1 MSMVKGVL
9 FMDKIKVVD
18 KLAHTI
24 AVSLAGVGGV
34 KGDTGLYTW
43 PSPVFLPVEGE
54 IYLASYFLPTLYKD
68 IKGLEKKGYSKEKIA
83 KLLKAPSRIAQTTWP
98 ICNIS
103 LTDLSKDEGIDLAF
117 KIIELISE
125 FREDPFCEDLRNII
139 WSNEEVKDTI
149 SKTDMV
155 DLGTVDNPDRYR
167 EKINRLNGI
176 AWLYCEMLYTSIHG
190 AGHEF
195 HGPYNLGDSRILVVK
210 EYYDLKPDF
219 WPFTSKLPFNKITML
234 GIYKDADINFDFFNR
249 TRSTKPLGAYLQR
262 FSVIIDDKIEPL
274 NIDEIQGIT
283 NDLER
288 VLRDVLIEI
297 RNLNKKE
304 LMKKFFQSYYF
315 VIKPLREEL
324 KQDWWPPNALY
335 EDLENE
341 KRKKIVDAVFADF
354 KGLESKSMEEFVQ
367 IISTIFNPRLREH

>member
-1 MSMVKGVL
+1 MVKEDL
-9 FMDKIKVVD
+9 FMDKNIVVD

-24 AVSLAGVGGV
+24 AVSLAGVGGI

-54 IYLASYFLPTLYKD
+54 IYLASYFLPTLYRD
-68 IKGLEKKGYSKEKIA
+68 IKDLEKKGFSKGKIA

-98 ICNIS
+98 ICNIG
-103 LTDLSKDEGIDLAF
+103 LTDLKKDEGIDLAF
-117 KIIELISE
+117 KIIQLISE

-139 WSNEEVKDTI
+139 WSNEEVKHMI
-149 SKTDMV
+149 SKTNMI
-155 DLGTVDNPDRYR
+155 DLNKVDNPDEYK
-167 EKINRLNGI
+167 EKINKLNGI
-176 AWLYCEMLYTSIHG
+176 AWLFCEMLYTSIHG

-195 HGPYNLGDSRILVVK
+195 HGPYNLGDNRILVVK

-219 WPFTSKLPFNKITML
+219 WLFTSKLPFNKITML
-234 GIYKDADINFDFFNR
+234 GIYKDADVTFDFFNR
-249 TRSTKPLGAYLQR
+249 TRSTKPLGASLQE
-262 FSVIIDDKIEPL
+262 FSITVKDQIKPL

-288 VLRDVLIEI
+288 VSRDGLIEI

-315 VIKPLREEL
+315 IIKPLREEL
-324 KQDWWPPNALY
+324 KRDWWPPNALY
-335 EDLENE
+335 DDLETE
-341 KRKKIVDAVFADF
+341 KRKEIVEAVFTDF
-354 KGLESKSMEEFVQ
+354 KELESKSMEEFLQ
-367 IISTIFNPRLREH
+367 IISTIFNPRLQQH

>member
-1 MSMVKGVL
+1 MAKEDL
-9 FMDKIKVVD
+9 FMDKNKVVD

-24 AVSLAGVGGV
+24 AVSLAGVGGI

-54 IYLASYFLPTLYKD
+54 IYLTSYFLPALYKD
-68 IKGLEKKGYSKEKIA
+68 IKDLEKKGYSTGRIA

-98 ICNIS
+98 LCNIS
-103 LTDLSKDEGIDLAF
+103 LTDLTMDEGVDLAF
-117 KIIELISE
+117 KIVQLISE

-139 WSNEEVKDTI
+139 WSNGEVEDMV
-149 SKTDMV
+149 SKTNMI
-155 DLGTVDNPDRYR
+155 DLTKVDNPNSYR

-176 AWLYCEMLYTSIHG
+176 AWIFCEMLYTSIHG

-195 HGPYNLGDSRILVVK
+195 HGPYELGDNRILVVK
-210 EYYDLKPDF
+210 EYYGLKPDF

-234 GIYKDADINFDFFNR
+234 GIYKDADVTFDFFNR
-249 TRSTKPLGAYLQR
+249 TRSTKPLGMSLQE
-262 FSVIIDDKIEPL
+262 FSITINDRIEPL
-274 NIDEIQGIT
+274 NIDDIQGIT

-288 VLRDVLIEI
+288 VSRDGLIEI

-315 VIKPLREEL
+315 IIKPLREEL

-341 KRKKIVDAVFADF
+341 KRKEIVEAVFTDF